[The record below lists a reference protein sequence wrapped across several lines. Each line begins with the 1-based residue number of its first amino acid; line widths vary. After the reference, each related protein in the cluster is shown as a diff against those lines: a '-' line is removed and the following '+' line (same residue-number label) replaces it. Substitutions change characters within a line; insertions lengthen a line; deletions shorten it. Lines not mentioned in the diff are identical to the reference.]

1 MIIQQSQ
8 QWMMDGHVESNLS
21 NLMALWFDQIDDINW
36 IGIYWLKNNAL
47 LVGPFQGKPACS
59 PLFLDRG
66 VCATAITQKRMQI
79 VNDVHAFKGHIACDS
94 ASRSELVTLIR
105 SNGKTIGVLDID
117 SPCPNRFDETTINL
131 FVTLTDL
138 LNTYLTKEM
147 YFPLIR

>member
-94 ASRSELVTLIR
+94 ASRSELVTLIK
-105 SNGKTIGVLDID
+105 SNGKTIGVFDID